1 VAIATKM
8 LNDHTKPW
16 VCTLQA
22 MSSQGT
28 NSTNVDDNHFMGE
41 LERTGN
47 IAGAENVAKEVKRSL
62 KVCGI
67 FHIQEGKVCQ
77 QK

>member
-8 LNDHTKPW
+8 LNNHTKPR
-16 VCTLQA
+16 VHTLQA

-28 NSTNVDDNHFMGE
+28 NGANVDDNHFMGE
-41 LERTGN
+41 LERTS
-47 IAGAENVAKEVKRSL
+47 NVAGVEKCCKRSL
-62 KVCGI
+62 EVCGI

>member
-1 VAIATKM
+1 VR
-8 LNDHTKPW
+8 
-16 VCTLQA
+16 TLQA

-28 NSTNVDDNHFMGE
+28 NGANVDDNHFMGE
-41 LERTGN
+41 LERTGTFE
-47 IAGAENVAKEVKRSL
+47 GVENVAKEVSRF
-62 KVCGI
+62 CGI

>member
-8 LNDHTKPW
+8 LNDHTKRR
-16 VCTLQA
+16 VRTLQA

-28 NSTNVDDNHFMGE
+28 NGADVDDNHFMGK

-47 IAGAENVAKEVKRSL
+47 IAGVENVTKEASL
-62 KVCGI
+62 EVCGI

>member
-28 NSTNVDDNHFMGE
+28 NGTNVDDNHFMGE

-47 IAGAENVAKEVKRSL
+47 IA
-62 KVCGI
+62 
-67 FHIQEGKVCQ
+67 
-77 QK
+77 